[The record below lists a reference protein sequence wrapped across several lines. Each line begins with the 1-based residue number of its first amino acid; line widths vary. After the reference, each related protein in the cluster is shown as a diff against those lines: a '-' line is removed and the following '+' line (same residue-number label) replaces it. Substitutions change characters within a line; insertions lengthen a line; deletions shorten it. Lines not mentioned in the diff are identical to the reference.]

1 MKSLKLF
8 MLFDVKVYKVNN
20 ILIRDTDNIVVINML
35 EILVDVARCS
45 LAVISVSFEKTV
57 L

>member
-45 LAVISVSFEKTV
+45 LAVIGVSFEKTV